1 METILFYPVYLLIGI
16 IFTLILIPQKD
27 YKEYFIYGFTL
38 GALGDIIV
46 VTLFQDLFHVMWFK
60 NLGFFNVL
68 GQHAL
73 SPPSWAVT
81 MMLFLRFL
89 PERRPFLYL
98 YLVTFAAFSIGYGY
112 ILSNLGLLGFRPWFY
127 PIAAYGVFLGWWST
141 AAWIFKKTSS
151 FTDNKSLL
159 KN

>member
-1 METILFYPVYLLIGI
+1 METILFYPVYLLMGV

-46 VTLFQDLFHVMWFK
+46 VILFQDLFHVMWFK

-89 PERRPFLYL
+89 PERRLFLYL
-98 YLVTFAAFSIGYGY
+98 YLVTFAAFSVGYGY
-112 ILSNLGLLGFRPWFY
+112 VLRNVGLFDFSSGFIPSQPMGYF
-127 PIAAYGVFLGWWST
+127 
-141 AAWIFKKTSS
+141 
-151 FTDNKSLL
+151 
-159 KN
+159 